1 MVRLTGERILLIGD
15 VQRQMQSALSHAL
28 PGAQIA
34 IAPNLFEGVAELSG
48 GTYTAVLAAAEPME
62 RRPEAAVRVL
72 RELAGEGRLILFGQ
86 PALELLSRKMMEH
99 GCDDYLVMP
108 ADASEIQQIFGRP
121 PLRLTLG
128 GGPDTQAAAE
138 SVEPPTSHPTSP
150 VLLETALAEIVLDAL
165 LQHPHEAVAAT
176 LRSLNERLGPTANF
190 AYKPG
195 NGAHTSNG
203 HHVLAQAVRSGGD
216 EMGTLS
222 MAMPEPSDESASRH
236 ALSQLAHLI
245 GKVATLQD
253 RHDRLQKLAIT
264 DDLTGVY
271 NGMYFRH
278 FLKGILARAKAKR
291 FPVTLLLF
299 DIDDFKRY
307 NDTFGHGVGDEILKQ
322 TAAVMKACT
331 REHDLVARI
340 GGDEFAVVFWDKEG
354 PRQPHR
360 PNAGASYR
368 PPQSP
373 EQVFERFKERIASSE
388 FPSLGPT
395 GQGALGISGG
405 LAVYPYDAHD
415 VTSLIKE
422 ADRRLM
428 QGAKREKGKN
438 ALYIVGPD
446 AQPSI

>member
-1 MVRLTGERILLIGD
+1 MVRLTGERVLLIGD
-15 VQRQMQSALSHAL
+15 VQRQMQAALAQAL

-34 IAPNLFEGVAELSG
+34 AAATLFDGIAELSG
-48 GTYTAVLAAAEPME
+48 GSYTAVLAAAEPME

-72 RELAGEGRLILFGQ
+72 RELAGDGRLILFGQ

-128 GGPDTQAAAE
+128 GGADAPAEAAPTPQSA
-138 SVEPPTSHPTSP
+138 SAGPP
-150 VLLETALAEIVLDAL
+150 LLETALAEIVLDAL
-165 LQHPHEAVAAT
+165 LQHPHDAVSTT
-176 LRSLNERLGPTANF
+176 LRKLNERLGPTARF
-190 AYKPG
+190 AYKSGDP
-195 NGAHTSNG
+195 ATHVANG
-203 HHVLAQAVRSGGD
+203 HHVLAHPVRTGGD
-216 EMGTLS
+216 EVGTLS

-236 ALSQLAHLI
+236 ALSQLAHLV
-245 GKVATLQD
+245 GKVAALQD
-253 RHDRLQKLAIT
+253 RHERLQKLAIT

-271 NGMYFRH
+271 NAMYFRH
-278 FLKGILARAKAKR
+278 FLKGILQRAKSKR

-360 PNAGASYR
+360 PNAGTSSR
-368 PPQSP
+368 PPQTP
-373 EQVFERFKERIASSE
+373 EQVFERFKERIATAE
-388 FPSLGPT
+388 FPVLGPS
-395 GQGALGISGG
+395 GKGALGISGG

-428 QGAKREKGKN
+428 QGAKKEKGKN
-438 ALYIVGPD
+438 VLYIVGP
-446 AQPSI
+446 ATHG